1 MGGDIPCRLLGLIAM
16 HSTLRKLKS
25 FAAPVLLG
33 VAGAAIVPLTL
44 WLSGAPFSG
53 LALALGGVYGLV
65 SAILLG
71 LWAIRQGVRPSMRLR
86 ETIRASLLDGD
97 LSRRAAPD
105 GMLAPVADEY
115 NAMLSSFQG
124 IVGRIVF
131 NAEQVEETAKRLIED
146 AGNTVSGSEQQ
157 HTAAAS
163 VAQEATSMADG
174 ITRIAQNTEET
185 TQIARAA
192 MDQSSHGVTVV
203 ERVAS
208 EITRLVDSVEQASA
222 SVAALGQRSDAISSI
237 VSTIHDIADQTNL
250 LALNAAIE
258 AARAGEQ
265 GRGFAVVADE
275 VRKLAERTALSTREI
290 GALISAIQ
298 DEIQHAIAT
307 INEGRDQAKTSAS
320 LASETAGALA
330 AIKQGA
336 ENTLGQVTSI
346 SNTIAEQKGQAQHI
360 ARQAQ
365 DIIALSERNTEGARH
380 TQDAAGR
387 LNYLATNLAEV
398 GNVFRLGKAGEAA
411 HRLHTSMPDVVRKV
425 STDVSQA
432 LETAL
437 DRGLL
442 SEEDLFDLTHTP
454 IPNTRPEKYHTRS
467 DQILDRV
474 LPSVQEPALE
484 QCHEA
489 TYVIAVDR
497 KGYCPTHNK
506 RFTQPLTG
514 DAERDKV
521 GNRTKRIFADPV
533 GKRCG
538 AHTQPFLIQTY
549 RRDTGEIMH
558 DISAP
563 IYVRGRHWG
572 GVRIGYVTEEN

>member
-1 MGGDIPCRLLGLIAM
+1 MGRDFPCRRYGPNVMRSA
-16 HSTLRKLKS
+16 SRKLKS
-25 FAAPVLLG
+25 FAVPVAVGLSAAAAPPLTQWISGMPFSAAALTLGIFYG
-33 VAGAAIVPLTL
+33 VASAGV
-44 WLSGAPFSG
+44 
-53 LALALGGVYGLV
+53 LGF
-65 SAILLG
+65 
-71 LWAIRQGVRPSMRLR
+71 WAIRQGVKPSMRLR

-124 IVGRIVF
+124 IIGRIVF

-157 HTAAAS
+157 HAAATS
-163 VAQEATSMADG
+163 VACEATSMADG
-174 ITRIAQNTEET
+174 IARIAQNTEET

-192 MDQSSHGVTVV
+192 MDHSTHGVAVV
-203 ERVAS
+203 ERVAT
-208 EITRLVDSVEQASA
+208 EITRLVNSVEQASA
-222 SVAALGQRSDAISSI
+222 SVAALGQRSDAISAI

-275 VRKLAERTALSTREI
+275 VRKLAERTALSTQEI
-290 GALISAIQ
+290 GTLISAIQ
-298 DEIQHAIAT
+298 KEIQHAIAT
-307 INEGRDQAKTSAS
+307 IGEGRDQAKNSAT
-320 LASETAGALA
+320 LASETAGALVE
-330 AIKQGA
+330 IKQGA

-346 SNTIAEQKGQAQHI
+346 SATIAEQKGQAQHI

-365 DIIALSERNTEGARH
+365 DIITLSERNTEGARH

-411 HRLHTSMPDVVRKV
+411 HRLHSSMPDVVLKV
-425 STDVSQA
+425 CADVRQA
-432 LETAL
+432 METAL

-442 SEEDLFDLTHTP
+442 SVDDLFDLTHTP
-454 IPNTRPEKYHTRS
+454 IPNTRPEKFHTRS

-474 LPSVQEPALE
+474 LPAVQEPALE
-484 QCHEA
+484 QCREA

-514 DAERDKV
+514 DEEKDKV
-521 GNRTKRIFADPV
+521 GNRTKRIFSDPV

-572 GVRIGYVTEEN
+572 GVRIGYVTEKD